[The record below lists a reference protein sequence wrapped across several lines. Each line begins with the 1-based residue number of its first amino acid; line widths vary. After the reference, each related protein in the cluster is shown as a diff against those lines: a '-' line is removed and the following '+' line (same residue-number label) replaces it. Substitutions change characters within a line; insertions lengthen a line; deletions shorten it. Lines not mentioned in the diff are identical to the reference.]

1 MSVNPNLS
9 LIDAINTDIDFEK
22 TNLYQKQLNNIENSI
37 KLNLNIS
44 DPTLVKTG
52 ALGNIINL
60 ITHAKIDNK
69 IFLKNLVNQLNP
81 VTADTFSSLAFHAGL
96 CNYNISFANPSTY
109 TIQFLIPEIDF
120 SANFENELFKYTIS
134 PGCYI
139 TSSTGFSF
147 NIEDK
152 IEIIQKKSGVFG
164 TCFSKN
170 QGNYNLEVSKV
181 QNPTNKSTNIF
192 LINYTNL
199 KQYKRTFYL
208 YPLYNSLDSNLQ
220 MYINTFNIKLNDISK
235 LNEINVWKR
244 KVNIDEPVFILNNE
258 IFNKYISEEFV
269 NVFNLEKQDIKYNT
283 FSSNNDSKD
292 VFLDFGNNNVNIT
305 TGNGITGEPC
315 FNGEY
320 LLIEIKET
328 EGMYA
333 NSNFITSDD
342 MVFNR
347 VTKEI
352 LNIYNNNVKTS
363 GKSDIKAIAL
373 QGGRDGTNI
382 ETIKELQTNI
392 GNLNSTRNNITS
404 LNDFTI
410 HFTRNGIEPFIDT
423 KYFNS
428 NNNYFIYNLF
438 KYDNKILKTDT
449 VNLLASELEINPF
462 FPTKTIKNIE
472 TFSPFYYK
480 KEKNHF
486 KAFIVN
492 SNIEMSFDSSVPK
505 YDSNRIS
512 NNIGLYLI
520 YDFVEKSSYLK
531 LSNTNADYKYIIS
544 TDKFEATLDATNGFT
559 FQINTRYLDS
569 YCLLNDPIRSLNINV
584 LDKDSNFI
592 INFFN
597 RNCKY
602 FQLEHIQNNFIF
614 QDTVSTNKQN
624 YVINLPFMEITF
636 RDIIFDKNNTGS
648 NSLSANLLRNFFTS
662 LRDKNM
668 YAPNINITQSFYNTI
683 YIDDTYKDYIFK
695 FNDNGNLLTTENMLK
710 VDLIIDNKKFIDS
723 EFTNIGDLEFSIKE
737 KLIMYLYTK
746 QGFSTN
752 FFETEIEKLI
762 SNTYSFIKNI
772 EIKFPKKFQ
781 INDTETIYY
790 NMEEALLKNELS
802 MKQIIDFTPF
812 YIYYNENFIIFKT
825 VLI

>member
-1 MSVNPNLS
+1 
-9 LIDAINTDIDFEK
+9 
-22 TNLYQKQLNNIENSI
+22 
-37 KLNLNIS
+37 
-44 DPTLVKTG
+44 
-52 ALGNIINL
+52 
-60 ITHAKIDNK
+60 
-69 IFLKNLVNQLNP
+69 
-81 VTADTFSSLAFHAGL
+81 
-96 CNYNISFANPSTY
+96 
-109 TIQFLIPEIDF
+109 
-120 SANFENELFKYTIS
+120 
-134 PGCYI
+134 
-139 TSSTGFSF
+139 
-147 NIEDK
+147 
-152 IEIIQKKSGVFG
+152 
-164 TCFSKN
+164 
-170 QGNYNLEVSKV
+170 
-181 QNPTNKSTNIF
+181 
-192 LINYTNL
+192 
-199 KQYKRTFYL
+199 
-208 YPLYNSLDSNLQ
+208 
-220 MYINTFNIKLNDISK
+220 
-235 LNEINVWKR
+235 
-244 KVNIDEPVFILNNE
+244 
-258 IFNKYISEEFV
+258 
-269 NVFNLEKQDIKYNT
+269 
-283 FSSNNDSKD
+283 
-292 VFLDFGNNNVNIT
+292 
-305 TGNGITGEPC
+305 
-315 FNGEY
+315 
-320 LLIEIKET
+320 
-328 EGMYA
+328 MYA

-342 MVFNR
+342 MVFNS

-438 KYDNKILKTDT
+438 KYNNKILKTDT
-449 VNLLASELEINPF
+449 VNLLTQELENNPF

-520 YDFVEKSSYLK
+520 YDFIEKSSYLK

-544 TDKFEATLDATNGFT
+544 TDKFEATLDASNGFT

-569 YCLLNDPIRSLNINV
+569 YCLLNDPIRNLNINV

-614 QDTVSTNKQN
+614 QDTINSNKNN
-624 YVINLPFMEITF
+624 YAINLPFMEISF
-636 RDIIFDKNNTGS
+636 RDIIFDKTNDGS
-648 NSLSANLLRNFFTS
+648 NSISATLLRNFFTS
-662 LRDKNM
+662 LRDKTM

-683 YIDDTYKDYIFK
+683 YIDDIYKDYIFK

-710 VDLIIDNKKFIDS
+710 VDLIVDNKNFIDS

-762 SNTYSFIKNI
+762 SNNYSFIKNI